1 MDRAERATATLVER
15 LHQVGVVPVVELPSA
30 EDAVPLAAALIEG
43 GLSCVEITLRTE
55 GAVEPG
61 AEGALGRWT
70 VENCGGG
77 GPAFVG
83 GAPSLPAPGG
93 VDAGGVE
100 AGSCDPCRSSISA
113 IAASSARSSRVMS
126 LSGSGGRRLLSC
138 SRSAFRAR
146 P

>member
-1 MDRAERATATLVER
+1 MGAVAAPDCPAAAGGEGDRAE
-15 LHQVGVVPVVELPSA
+15 
-30 EDAVPLAAALIEG
+30 
-43 GLSCVEITLRTE
+43 
-55 GAVEPG
+55 GAVDPG

-77 GPAFVG
+77 GTAFAG
-83 GAPSLPAPGG
+83 GAPSFSAPGD

-100 AGSCDPCRSSISA
+100 AGSCDPYRSSISA
-113 IAASSARSSRVMS
+113 IAPSSARSSRVMS
-126 LSGSGGRRLLSC
+126 LSGSGGRKLLSC